1 MPAPQPGV
9 VRLEIHGEYQV
20 RLTALSPLELRP
32 PPRQPTH
39 DSLSQT
45 LRLQHWQRLTPV
57 LQLGE
62 QFDVTGQLE
71 VPRGLI
77 AGQHTRSVSAAREP
91 LDDRQP
97 LGFEF
102 RWLYARWL
110 SRSAEVWAGQQP
122 SHFGLG
128 LVENDG
134 NQVTLFGDSRYG
146 NQVERLLLLLR
157 PGGTRSPWS
166 FRLAGDLVYR
176 DPWAELDQQDVALR
190 AAVGAGYQDRREN
203 ALALRGAFRH
213 QRRPD
218 DSLEGYA
225 FHEELDWFTL
235 GSFGGFNL
243 DVPGTTNRLFGETEV
258 ALRFGSTNIIRT
270 VSEVRADERERVLGY
285 GAVARLGVA
294 FTRGS
299 GARAWSP
306 AVVTVEWGW
315 ASGDA
320 DPYDGT
326 FRQFSFAPDHN
337 VGLVLFDEVL
347 AWKTARSA
355 TIAQDDALVG
365 RPDPAARLLP
375 SNGAVFGATYV
386 NPTLVLRPLPELDWK
401 LGVLVAQTTSDLV
414 DPSVVRSEGRYVN
427 YDGGSPTN
435 HDLGLEL
442 DTGVEYRLPI
452 ARGATLAL
460 GAQGGVLFPG
470 NAFADAAGSRMETQ
484 YLGAGRFGLLY

>member
-1 MPAPQPGV
+1 MPAPQPRV

-20 RLTALSPLELRP
+20 RFTGLSPLPLRP
-32 PPRQPTH
+32 PPRQPEH
-39 DSLSQT
+39 DTLGQT

-62 QFDVTGQLE
+62 QFDVTSQLE
-71 VPRGLI
+71 VPRGLV
-77 AGQHTRSVSAAREP
+77 AGQHTRAVTAAQEP
-91 LDDRQP
+91 LNDRQP
-97 LGFEF
+97 LGFDF
-102 RWLYARWL
+102 RWLYARW
-110 SRSAEVWAGQQP
+110 RSAAAEVWAGQQP

-134 NQVTLFGDSRYG
+134 NQVTLFGDSRNG
-146 NQVERLLLLLR
+146 NQVERLLLVLR
-157 PGGTRSPWS
+157 PGGAGSPWA
-166 FRLAGDLVYR
+166 FRLAGDLIYR

-190 AAVGAGYQDRREN
+190 ASISAGYEDQRDN
-203 ALALRGAFRH
+203 ALAVRGAFRH
-213 QRRPD
+213 QRRED
-218 DSLEGYA
+218 DTLDRYA

-235 GSFGGFNL
+235 GSFGGFHL
-243 DVPGTTNRLFGETEV
+243 DVPGTTDRVFGEYEA
-258 ALRFGSTNIIRT
+258 ALRFGNTNLLRTTAQIR
-270 VSEVRADERERVLGY
+270 ANERERVFGY
-285 GAVARLGVA
+285 GGVARFGVA

-299 GARAWSP
+299 GPQVWAP

-355 TIAQDDALVG
+355 TIAQDESLGG

-386 NPTLVLRPLPELDWK
+386 NPTLVLRPVPQLDWK

-427 YDGGSPTN
+427 YEGGSPTS

-442 DTGVEYRLPI
+442 DTGLEYRIPV
-452 ARGATLAL
+452 APGATLAL

-470 NAFADAAGSRMETQ
+470 NAFANAAGTRMGTQ
-484 YLGAGRFGLLY
+484 YLGVGRFGLLY